1 MKMKAKYSLSLL
13 VASAALLAL
22 SVPVHASTMDNRIES
37 SAKKSYVFKTHLK
50 GDDINIKSKDGP
62 VALNE
67 TVSEESHNQENHEGM
82 KAKQQHK
89 ENRER
94 AKAKQQHLQQL
105 KENRERMKAEQQ
117 HKENHERMKTEQQHK
132 ENHEGEGK

>member
-37 SAKKSYVFKTHLK
+37 SAKKSYVFKTYLK

-89 ENRER
+89 EN
-94 AKAKQQHLQQL
+94 
-105 KENRERMKAEQQ
+105 
-117 HKENHERMKTEQQHK
+117 
-132 ENHEGEGK
+132 HEGEGK

>member
-22 SVPVHASTMDNRIES
+22 SVPVHASTIDNRIES
-37 SAKKSYVFKTHLK
+37 SAKKSYVFKTYLK

-105 KENRERMKAEQQ
+105 KENRERMKAKQQ
-117 HKENHERMKTEQQHK
+117 HKENHEGVKTEQQHK